1 MRWGNHSL
9 MMYLRCIRKV
19 VVVGVN
25 NIVCNLQGT
34 VYISALDS
42 SDLELVPLPQMPRF
56 VFRITPR
63 ALSCNITA
71 HFDSSRHTFI
81 SAQHA
86 VF

>member
-1 MRWGNHSL
+1 MVQPQFDDVFA
-9 MMYLRCIRKV
+9 MYP
-19 VVVGVN
+19 
-25 NIVCNLQGT
+25 QGGGGRSQQHRVQLART

-42 SDLELVPLPQMPRF
+42 SDSELVPLPQMPRF

-81 SAQHA
+81 EAQHA